1 LRACR
6 LDDEKLGVSNGRW
19 VRRLY
24 PDDSACPLSKVD
36 RRNSKFSVFRLEYF
50 GNADP
55 RCWHRDDITQ
65 IANTCAEPG
74 CQFVV
79 NHRWVTDLKRD
90 NKWYGWW
97 KQYSCQYREMGDS
110 DIQNCIDQKNIS
122 SIEVRGASLKT
133 VVETYLSQKLQNINM
148 TNGTN
153 NVVVIDTLKLP
164 HVVWH
169 NGIEE
174 HRKNLERYAN
184 ITIKRGPIEYYFL
197 SGFYFTSEREP
208 HVQVDRSLQFSQAA
222 YNILTAKGYK
232 MINAFDVTAAFAFDT
247 DGQVR

>member
-1 LRACR
+1 
-6 LDDEKLGVSNGRW
+6 
-19 VRRLY
+19 
-24 PDDSACPLSKVD
+24 
-36 RRNSKFSVFRLEYF
+36 
-50 GNADP
+50 
-55 RCWHRDDITQ
+55 
-65 IANTCAEPG
+65 
-74 CQFVV
+74 
-79 NHRWVTDLKRD
+79 
-90 NKWYGWW
+90 
-97 KQYSCQYREMGDS
+97 MGDS

-133 VVETYLSQKLQNINM
+133 VVEAYLSQKLQNINM
-148 TNGTN
+148 TTETN

-222 YNILTAKGYK
+222 YHILTAKGYK